1 MVVKLVKKKIP
12 NILLRSMIPGFLF
25 SVRALEEYV

>member
-1 MVVKLVKKKIP
+1 MVFKLVKKKIP
-12 NILLRSMIPGFLF
+12 NILLQSMIPGLLF